1 MHAAAPGVKGRY
13 RIFLF
18 VETAAAASQRGKL
31 YQETISK
38 SISSAE
44 NEKYAAETV
53 RDAIYYIEFIQVYYY
68 NIIYSQIVYYYNK
81 IYSHIVYYTLY

>member
-18 VETAAAASQRGKL
+18 VETAAASRRGKL

-38 SISSAE
+38 SISSVE
-44 NEKYAAETV
+44 NEKWAAETV

-68 NIIYSQIVYYYNK
+68 NIIYL
-81 IYSHIVYYTLY
+81 HIVYYKIY

>member
-1 MHAAAPGVKGRY
+1 MHAAAGIKGRY

-38 SISSAE
+38 SISFVE
-44 NEKYAAETV
+44 NKKCAVEN
-53 RDAIYYIEFIQVYYY
+53 DFSLNL
-68 NIIYSQIVYYYNK
+68 NIAQP
-81 IYSHIVYYTLY
+81 LQ